1 MAKLP
6 TRTSAESLLF
16 QSMKRAASLKQEQD
30 REYEAMVLKTT
41 RLRELRLA
49 KEAADREAATP
60 TVRRALWPSLV
71 ADEPD
76 EASKPSAAPG
86 NALGRACVSSAYA
99 DPFSA
104 IVTARTSCGERQR

>member
-16 QSMKRAASLKQEQD
+16 QSMKRASSLRQGQD

-60 TVRRALWPSLV
+60 PVLPHIMAEPGGRRTRR
-71 ADEPD
+71 
-76 EASKPSAAPG
+76 SKQ
-86 NALGRACVSSAYA
+86 
-99 DPFSA
+99 
-104 IVTARTSCGERQR
+104 T